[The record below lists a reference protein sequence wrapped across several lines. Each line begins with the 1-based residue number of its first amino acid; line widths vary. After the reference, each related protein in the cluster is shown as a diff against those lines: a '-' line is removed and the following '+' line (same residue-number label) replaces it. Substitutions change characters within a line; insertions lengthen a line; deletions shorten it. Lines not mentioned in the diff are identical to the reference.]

1 MIFEKLKELIVDQL
15 GDSSMEITMDTS
27 FEEDLGA
34 DSLDLIELLMVLDD
48 EFGVDVPEEDAEKI
62 KTVGDVVNYL
72 QSKLE
77 L

>member
-15 GDSSMEITMDTS
+15 GDSSVEITMDTS

>member
-72 QSKLE
+72 QNKLE

>member
-1 MIFEKLKELIVDQL
+1 MIFEKLKAMIVEQM
-15 GDSSMEITMDTS
+15 GDSSLEITMDTS

-34 DSLDLIELLMVLDD
+34 DSLDLFELLMALDD

-72 QSKLE
+72 QNKLD